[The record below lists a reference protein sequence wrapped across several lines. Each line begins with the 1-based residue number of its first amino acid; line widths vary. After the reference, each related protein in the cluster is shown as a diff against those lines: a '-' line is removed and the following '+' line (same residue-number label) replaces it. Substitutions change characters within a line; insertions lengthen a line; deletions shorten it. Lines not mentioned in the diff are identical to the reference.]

1 MTDNDDCM
9 QTLAELCARFG
20 KEPQE
25 HVESVHSMI
34 VLMLEKSNGKFS
46 ALQKK
51 VKRAFGEVG
60 KYNVSAMLGVVFA
73 NLDKALREEKKDY
86 GKIDDAR
93 AMMFACRTVLKENVE
108 ELGKLE
114 RGSFEANDVDDIVT
128 KMAHINDF
136 VVDRPQR
143 NSSSRQVRHAA
154 PRMNAAVRLFTNAVS
169 FAPRRQRQMGA

>member
-1 MTDNDDCM
+1 MTETADCM
-9 QTLAELCARFG
+9 QALAELRARFG

-25 HVESVHSMI
+25 HVESTHSMI
-34 VLMLEKSNGKFS
+34 AVMQEKSKGKFN

-51 VKRAFGEVG
+51 VKRAFGDVG

-143 NSSSRQVRHAA
+143 NSSSRQVRHAG
-154 PRMNAAVRLFTNAVS
+154 PRMDAAVRVV
-169 FAPRRQRQMGA
+169 QMPCVLHRGGRH

>member
-1 MTDNDDCM
+1 
-9 QTLAELCARFG
+9 
-20 KEPQE
+20 
-25 HVESVHSMI
+25 MI
-34 VLMLEKSNGKFS
+34 VVMEQKSKGKFS
-46 ALQKK
+46 VLQKK
-51 VKRAFGEVG
+51 VKRAFGDVG

-73 NLDKALREEKKDY
+73 NLDKALRAENKDY

-128 KMAHINDF
+128 KMARINDF

-143 NSSSRQVRHAA
+143 NSSSRQVRHAG
-154 PRMNAAVRLFTNAVS
+154 PRMNAAVRLVEM
-169 FAPRRQRQMGA
+169 PQVLD